1 MAQLRSLYFVNS
13 IFGIHDTSNTAKCV
27 GSSVG
32 TSYIL
37 IIIITHLLHR
47 RPVNISLLWNGIA
60 PSKSK
65 KLNPFGFR
73 MFVFVWETERTG
85 LQCYTYFILWH
96 QSGMQAVK
104 MDPVKLTEQNQ
115 VDVQSWYSYSP
126 IANLDLILA
135 SSHLPSQLPSLPA
148 TEPGAGSALK
158 TIAGDIGEGARA
170 SGQSALDV
178 LVKDVKFVQPLL

>member
-1 MAQLRSLYFVNS
+1 
-13 IFGIHDTSNTAKCV
+13 
-27 GSSVG
+27 
-32 TSYIL
+32 
-37 IIIITHLLHR
+37 
-47 RPVNISLLWNGIA
+47 
-60 PSKSK
+60 
-65 KLNPFGFR
+65 
-73 MFVFVWETERTG
+73 
-85 LQCYTYFILWH
+85 
-96 QSGMQAVK
+96 MQAVK

-178 LVKDVKFVQPLL
+178 LVKDVKFVQPLLWPEWPIFVNFLKQWIGDNGNYKL